1 MPSGLG
7 TASHLLSLSWPSR
20 GNQREMSEVILTDGV
35 PPTAPCTPP
44 DVVLG
49 LQGCDAA
56 QRHSAP
62 GSVHSVTRSSK
73 KMPVLHSSTRAAA
86 KTKSWTQGDGRPSP
100 QPKPARPKEGLPSHT
115 HTWSDT
121 GFESELNP
129 KFPFGFKAE
138 LYQD

>member
-1 MPSGLG
+1 MPLEG
-7 TASHLLSLSWPSR
+7 TLWTERTGRNSENCR
-20 GNQREMSEVILTDGV
+20 TGKGNYWTR
-35 PPTAPCTPP
+35 
-44 DVVLG
+44 
-49 LQGCDAA
+49 
-56 QRHSAP
+56 P